1 MLAHRNCARIT
12 TTTLP
17 QPLRLQQPQLEPPHY
32 HNHCDYNNHNWRATA
47 TTKVCTTHV
56 CTTLRASAAL
66 AVCCAAPMLYV
77 CADSAP
83 STTDNMLL
91 PRAWLSTCLST
102 QESQLRMHHNR
113 CDYNNHNWSHHTTTT
128 TATTTTTT
136 GEPQLPPKF
145 APHMFAPPCALL
157 PPSLSVALRPCF
169 MFAPIPHPALLTT
182 CCFHALG

>member
-1 MLAHRNCARIT
+1 LAEHVLAHRNCARIT

-66 AVCCAAPMLYV
+66 AVFCAAPTLYV

-102 QESQLRMHHNR
+102 QDSQLRMHHH
-113 CDYNNHNWSHHTTTT
+113 HN
-128 TATTTTTT
+128 TTTTTT
-136 GEPQLPPKF
+136 TTTHDDNRLPQQ
-145 APHMFAPPCALL
+145 
-157 PPSLSVALRPCF
+157 SNYNNNRWR
-169 MFAPIPHPALLTT
+169 TT
-182 CCFHALG
+182 ATQHNHYRTSFIFHF